1 MKKLAAVFTALLML
15 VAGAAVSAGCGDTRE
30 TFDGVVVVNNGDA
43 IYHEDAMKEGA
54 EEPVHLKI
62 GFTEAGFGREWIVE
76 LSKAFVRENKD
87 VYIELEGDP
96 VLASSLFT
104 KLDTGKNLAD
114 IFIPLNSAW
123 VNKPLR
129 R

>member
-1 MKKLAAVFTALLML
+1 
-15 VAGAAVSAGCGDTRE
+15 
-30 TFDGVVVVNNGDA
+30 
-43 IYHEDAMKEGA
+43 MKEGA

-123 VNKPLR
+123 ET
-129 R
+129 

>member
-62 GFTEAGFGREWIVE
+62 GFTEAGFGREWKPMPIRGR
-76 LSKAFVRENKD
+76 SSRWTICTPKSRTVRREKRSRN
-87 VYIELEGDP
+87 
-96 VLASSLFT
+96 
-104 KLDTGKNLAD
+104 
-114 IFIPLNSAW
+114 
-123 VNKPLR
+123 
-129 R
+129 